1 MWNDDVQI
9 YVYDCSSKF
18 CHKKGLYFLFIL
30 QRWNEKL
37 TFEFISQICI
47 PIHIIHIRCVI
58 RLKIWLL
65 CVFFKLAQC
74 SASDDWKSK

>member
-1 MWNDDVQI
+1 MWNDDVQ
-9 YVYDCSSKF
+9 VCSSKF

-47 PIHIIHIRCVI
+47 PIHIIHIRFVI

-74 SASDDWKSK
+74 SASDDGKSK